1 MAYCH
6 QLLFSFS
13 VKKCLNV
20 FSITEKLDTLRNEK
34 TFHIY
39 HAFPD
44 YNVLLLIVQAA
55 RITTAV
61 LLWKEV
67 IVFNN
72 LFCRLLVRCKLNLLV
87 LFHAA
92 AAVETTGPC

>member
-1 MAYCH
+1 M
-6 QLLFSFS
+6 FG
-13 VKKCLNV
+13 V
-20 FSITEKLDTLRNEK
+20 TEKLETLRNEK

-39 HAFPD
+39 PTFLD
-44 YNVLLLIVQAA
+44 YKVLLLIVQAA

-61 LLWKEV
+61 LSWEEV
-67 IVFNN
+67 VVFTH

-92 AAVETTGPC
+92 AAADLETTGPC